1 MITLDVL
8 WAAALG
14 YLLGSIPIAWIVVK
28 LWLKIDIR
36 TVGSKNVGG
45 RNVIRAFQHM
55 EKPKGLAYT
64 VGLIEA
70 ILDMLK
76 GFFAMWLAVWISFTY
91 SQQDIWV
98 IAFAGPAAILG
109 HNWCIWL
116 WGPGGKGVASTIGT
130 MIFFNPIFM
139 PMWLVLYFILG
150 SAVMYSAITYLVSF
164 IVMGVI
170 FLFWG
175 GVGNW
180 SWTTVAVPI
189 VDNTTLEGFSSLYGG
204 ILGEFG
210 WAAFAAMMAITLIV
224 LSRQGENFRKIKTGE
239 AKKMKLWKIFKGKAD
254 EALK

>member
-8 WAAALG
+8 WAAGLG
-14 YLLGSIPIAWIVVK
+14 YLLGSIPFAWIIVK

-45 RNVIRAFQHM
+45 RNVIRAFKAH
-55 EKPKGLAYT
+55 EKPNSLAYS

-70 ILDMLK
+70 ILDMFK
-76 GFFAMWLAVWISFTY
+76 GFFAMWLAVWISFSY
-91 SQQDIWV
+91 SNADIWV

-116 WGPGGKGVASTIGT
+116 WGPGGKGVASTMGT
-130 MIFFNPIFM
+130 MIFFNPVFL
-139 PMWLVLYFILG
+139 PFWLVLYFVVG
-150 SAVMYSAITYLVSF
+150 SAVMYSAITYILTFLIMAVF
-164 IVMGVI
+164 

-175 GVGNW
+175 PNDIAGNIWKWISPANKTVVDLNTLTIVGW
-180 SWTTVAVPI
+180 V
-189 VDNTTLEGFSSLYGG
+189 
-204 ILGEFG
+204 
-210 WAAFAAMMAITLIV
+210 AFATMLAITLVV
-224 LSRQGENFRKIKTGE
+224 LTRQGENFRKIKSGE

>member
-1 MITLDVL
+1 MITIDVL

-14 YLLGSIPIAWIVVK
+14 YLIGSIPFAWIIVK

-45 RNVIRAFQHM
+45 RNVIRAFKAH
-55 EKPKGLAYT
+55 EKPNGLAYT
-64 VGLIEA
+64 VGIIEA
-70 ILDMLK
+70 ILDMFK
-76 GFFAMWLAVWISFTY
+76 GFFAMWLAIWISFSF

-98 IAFAGPAAILG
+98 LAFAGPAAILG
-109 HNWCIWL
+109 HNWSIWFF
-116 WGPGGKGVASTIGT
+116 GPGGKGVASTIGT
-130 MIFFNPIFM
+130 MIFFNPIFI
-139 PMWLVLYFILG
+139 PFWLVLYFILG
-150 SAVMYSAITYLVSF
+150 SAIMYSAITYLVSF

-180 SWTTVAVPI
+180 AWVTVAKPI
-189 VDNTTLEGFSSLYGG
+189 ITGVNPTYDGFGM
-204 ILGEFG
+204 LGEFG

-224 LSRQGENFRKIKTGE
+224 LSRQGENFRKIKNGE
-239 AKKMKLWKIFKGKAD
+239 AKKMKLWKIFKGKAE

>member
-1 MITLDVL
+1 MITIDVL

-45 RNVIRAFQHM
+45 RNVIRAFQAQ
-55 EKPKGLAYT
+55 EKPKKLAYT

-76 GFFAMWLAVWISFTY
+76 GFFAMWLAVWISFTF
-91 SQQDIWV
+91 SNGDIWV
-98 IAFAGPAAILG
+98 VAFAGPAAILG

-116 WGPGGKGVASTIGT
+116 WGPGGKGVASTLGT
-130 MIFFNPIFM
+130 MIFFNPIFL
-139 PMWLVLYFILG
+139 PVWLVLFFVLG
-150 SAVMYSAITYLVSF
+150 SAIMYSAITYLVSF
-164 IVMGVI
+164 IVLGVI
-170 FLFWG
+170 FIFWG
-175 GVGNW
+175 THIWKWISPAN
-180 SWTTVAVPI
+180 SSELINLNATPI
-189 VDNTTLEGFSSLYGG
+189 VE
-204 ILGEFG
+204 IFG
-210 WAAFAAMMAITLIV
+210 WVAFATMVAITLVV

-239 AKKMKLWKIFKGKAD
+239 SKKMKLWKLFQGKAD